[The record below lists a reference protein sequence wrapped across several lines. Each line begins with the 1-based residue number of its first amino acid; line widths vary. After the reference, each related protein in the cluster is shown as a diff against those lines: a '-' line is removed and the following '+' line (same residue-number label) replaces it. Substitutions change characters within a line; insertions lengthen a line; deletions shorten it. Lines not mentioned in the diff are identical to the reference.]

1 MKFVCGEVDG
11 LQTEVAYEVCLW
23 GSGWIID
30 REKRHMK
37 FACME
42 VDGLQ
47 TEKWHMKF
55 VCGEVDGFQTEV
67 AYEVCLWGSGW
78 IIDRNGI

>member
-1 MKFVCGEVDG
+1 MDYR
-11 LQTEVAYEVCLW
+11 QREVAYEIRLW

-30 REKRHMK
+30 REKWHKKFACGEWMDYRQKLHMK

-47 TEKWHMKF
+47 TER
-55 VCGEVDGFQTEV
+55 
-67 AYEVCLWGSGW
+67 SG
-78 IIDRNGI
+78 I